1 MSSFFRL
8 PKFLSVLLLVCG
20 LGAIAQGAGGEKDK
34 DAAPWWNPEWTIRK
48 SVTLETGAA
57 GAVISEPVV
66 ESAVL
71 LRLHDGNFQF
81 IAGKEDGSDIRFVA
95 ADGKTLLPYHIERFD
110 GLLNEA
116 FVWVKI
122 PEVKPGEKA
131 AFWLYHGNQGETAP
145 SVNDPKGTYDANT
158 ALVYHFSEKGAPA
171 KDFTANNNVAE
182 NAGAPVEGS
191 LIGGGV
197 RFTGTNVITLPAAP
211 SLQWSEGQALTLSVW
226 IKPTAL
232 AANAVLF
239 SRREGASGFVIGLD
253 NGVPYVEIT
262 DASGTQRSAA
272 GAPLEVNAWK
282 NLAVVAVGGTTKLIV
297 GGVDYA
303 TLAAGVPALNT
314 PALLGRD
321 GTPGAEPEAGAT
333 PGFAGEM
340 DELEIAKVARP
351 ASFIQLAAALQGG
364 GDKAGKMLAIGA
376 DEAAAAGA
384 GHSEMLEHVMLFGD
398 IAKNMMFD
406 GWIAVGVC
414 VLMIAFGWTVA
425 VQKFLYLNSIQKG
438 SDAFLEKW
446 HHVSSDLTVLDH
458 DDEESVRTFG
468 GQAGGKILKH
478 IKRSPLYHL
487 YQIGSEEI
495 RHRVGGGRDRSR
507 GLSAR
512 SIQAIKASLESG
524 LVRENQRMNKG
535 LIFLTISIAGGP
547 YVGLLGTVVG
557 VMITFA
563 IIAKSGEVDV
573 NSIAPGIA
581 SALLAT
587 VAGLI
592 VAIPA
597 LFIYSYLS
605 SRIKDLLAAMQT
617 FIDEFIAKMAEF
629 YPTPGDIQAPPSSSE
644 LARQAEPAS
653 TTTSNHAS

>member
-1 MSSFFRL
+1 MSLSSRL
-8 PKFLSVLLLVCG
+8 YFPVLITLLLCG
-20 LGAIAQGAGGEKDK
+20 LCPTASAAGEEKDK
-34 DAAPWWNPEWTIRK
+34 TAAPWWNADWTVRK
-48 SVTLETGAA
+48 SITLETGAA
-57 GAVISEPVV
+57 GSVINTPVTDA
-66 ESAVL
+66 AVL
-71 LRLHDGNFQF
+71 IRLHDGNFQF
-81 IAGKEDGSDIRFVA
+81 LAGKEDGSDIRFVA

-131 AFWLYHGNQGETAP
+131 TFWLYHGNQGESAP
-145 SVNDPKGTYDANT
+145 SVNDPKGTYEPNT
-158 ALVYHFSEKGAPA
+158 ALVYHFSEKGAPP
-171 KDFTANNNVAE
+171 KDFTSNNNTGE
-182 NAGAPVEGS
+182 NAGAPVEGA

-197 RFTGTNVITLPAAP
+197 RFTGTNAITIPASP
-211 SLQWSEGQALTLSVW
+211 SLPWSEGQALTWSAWV
-226 IKPTAL
+226 KPSSL
-232 AANAVLF
+232 AANAVIL
-239 SRREGASGFVIGLD
+239 SRRDGANAFVVGVD
-253 NGVPYVEIT
+253 NGLPYVEIT
-262 DASGTQRSAA
+262 GANGPQRVAA
-272 GAPLEVNAWK
+272 EAPLEVNVWK
-282 NLAVVAVGGTTKLIV
+282 HLAVVAVGGTTKLLV
-297 GGVDYA
+297 GGIDSA
-303 TLAAGVPALNT
+303 TLAAGVPALKS
-314 PALLGRD
+314 ALLLGRD
-321 GTPGAEPEAGAT
+321 GTPGEVPDPAAA
-333 PGFAGEM
+333 PGFVGEL
-340 DELEIAKVARP
+340 DEMQIAQVARS
-351 ASFIQLAAALQGG
+351 ASDLQLAAALQAG
-364 GDKAGKMLAIGA
+364 GDKAGKMLALSA
-376 DEAAAAGA
+376 DEAAAAGN
-384 GHSEMLEHVMLFGD
+384 HSEMLEHVMLFGD

-414 VLMIAFGWTVA
+414 VVMILFGWTVA

-438 SDAFLEKW
+438 SDAFLQKW
-446 HHVSSDLTVLDH
+446 HHVSADLTVLDH
-458 DDEESVRTFG
+458 DDEESVGTFG
-468 GQAGGKILKH
+468 GHASGKILKH
-478 IKRSPLYHL
+478 IKRSPLFHL
-487 YQIGSEEI
+487 YQIGSAEI

-507 GLSAR
+507 GLSGR

-605 SRIKDLLAAMQT
+605 SRIRDLLAAMQT

-629 YPTPGDIQAPPSSSE
+629 YPTPGDVPAVPSSSE
-644 LARQAEPAS
+644 RARQAEPAS
-653 TTTSNHAS
+653 TTTTHHAS